1 MKVEKLAIIKGG
13 RQDGAV
19 FGNFMFSFDSRGICT
34 VYELDKIK
42 NANGQEVA
50 EFSSF
55 ELDKINL
62 IKPHSNA
69 VVFGNEYF
77 DESDEF
83 PLLYSNIYNN
93 YAGEEDKKIGMCT
106 VYRLQRNGDK
116 FTTTLVQIIRV
127 DFTDNEDY
135 WKSHGEDVRPYGNF
149 VIDKE
154 RNLLCAFT
162 MRDESQSMRYFT
174 FDLPKVNDS
183 EISSEYNVPV
193 VRLCVCDIK
202 EMFDMSYQYFIQGAC
217 CSAGK
222 VYSLEGF
229 NYNDRGENL
238 PSLRAIDIC
247 NKTEVLFK
255 LCEDYGINVE
265 PEMIDYYDGNCYM
278 GDHHGNIYKL
288 IF

>member
-1 MKVEKLAIIKGG
+1 MKVEKLAKIMGG

-19 FGNFMFSFDSRGICT
+19 FGDYMFSFDSKGICT

-42 NANGQEVA
+42 NAGGREA
-50 EFSSF
+50 EPHSEFV
-55 ELDKINL
+55 LDKIEL

-69 VVFGNEYF
+69 VVFGNEYYS
-77 DESDEF
+77 ENDEF

-93 YAGEEDKKIGMCT
+93 YAMDEDKKIGVCA
-106 VYRLQRNGDK
+106 VYRLQKENDGFK
-116 FTTTLVQIIRV
+116 TTLVQVIRI

-154 RNLLCAFT
+154 KSLLCAFT
-162 MRDESQSMRYFT
+162 MRDESNSMRYFT
-174 FDLPKVNDS
+174 FDLPKADDGEMS
-183 EISSEYNVPV
+183 DEYGVPV
-193 VRLCVCDIK
+193 VKLQISDIK

-217 CSAGK
+217 AEGGK

-238 PSLRAIDIC
+238 PALRVVNLND
-247 NKTEVLFK
+247 KTEELFR
-255 LCEDYGINVE
+255 LSEDYGIQVE
-265 PEMIDYYDGNCYM
+265 PEMIDFYDGICYM
-278 GDHHGNIYKL
+278 GDHHGNVYKL